1 MHISSDDQSD
11 SLATHCTLE
20 MAMER
25 EILSHTKSWCFY
37 MFYVSLKK
45 RCSRPIYFLLQN
57 AIVKACYINQ
67 LSSAQGHPINGLQ
80 PGEIRS
86 LRRHHVGGDLHLLG
100 HRPARPGS
108 SPGLVLAKRLS

>member
-25 EILSHTKSWCFY
+25 EVLSHTKSWCFY

-45 RCSRPIYFLLQN
+45 DVQGLFIF
-57 AIVKACYINQ
+57 CYKM
-67 LSSAQGHPINGLQ
+67 L
-80 PGEIRS
+80 
-86 LRRHHVGGDLHLLG
+86 
-100 HRPARPGS
+100 
-108 SPGLVLAKRLS
+108 